1 MTSAPIP
8 ETYAFQAEINQ
19 LLSLIINTFYT
30 NKDVFLRELIS
41 NASDACDKLRFKKL
55 TSGSVV
61 GEDELRIRIA
71 TDKEA
76 KTVTIEDSGIGMTK
90 EDLVSCLGT
99 IAKSGT
105 KAFMEALKEGQAD
118 VSMIGQF
125 GVGFYS
131 AYLVA
136 DSVHVTTKHDDD
148 GQYIWESSAGGSFTI
163 TPSDDSSLQRGT
175 RIVLHLKEDQGD
187 YLSEDKL
194 RSLIKRHSE
203 FVAHPIELL
212 VEKQVQVEE
221 TKDDEGVDK
230 DEKEE
235 GDVEDVEDV
244 EDDSDETKKDDKA
257 PKYETRKEYDRVNT
271 QRPIWTRK
279 PEDVTH
285 DEYASFYKSIANDWE
300 DHMAVKHFSAEG
312 QVEFKALLYLPRRM
326 PFEIFNANYKQN
338 NIKLYVRRV
347 FIMDNSEDLI
357 PPYFSFVKG
366 IVDSNDL
373 PLNVSREILQQNNIV
388 KVIKRNLVKKVI
400 EMMSELA
407 EKKDDYKHFY
417 EQFGRQLKFGIHE
430 DSKNRDKLAKLLR
443 FSTSKSGDEMISLD
457 DYVTRMKEGQ
467 KSIYYITGESKK
479 AVETSPFIEKLKKR
493 GYEVLFMVDAIDE
506 YMMQTLREFD
516 GKQFTCVTKDTVLF
530 EESED
535 EKKAREEK
543 AKELEPLCKAI
554 KDVLGDGTVT
564 AVKVSDRVADSPCVL
579 VTDMFGWTAN
589 MERIMK
595 AQALRDTTGGPFNTG
610 ARKTLEINPDNLIIK
625 DLLRQVREDVTKIN
639 KDLVR
644 LLYDTALISSGF
656 TLDDPSKFTDRI
668 HRMIVLGLGID
679 TDNSGSVEVPVGGDA
694 SASVAPAHESSMEDV
709 D

>member
-1 MTSAPIP
+1 MSIS

-41 NASDACDKLRFKKL
+41 NASDACDKLRYKKL
-55 TSGSVV
+55 SSGSVV
-61 GEDELRIRIA
+61 GEDELRIKIA
-71 TDKEA
+71 TDKDA
-76 KTVTIEDSGIGMTK
+76 KTITIEDTGIGMTK
-90 EDLVSCLGT
+90 DDLVSCLGT

-136 DSVHVTTKHDDD
+136 DSVHVTTKNDED
-148 GQYIWESSAGGSFTI
+148 GQYVWESSAGGSFTI
-163 TPSDDSSLQRGT
+163 TPSDDSSMERGT
-175 RIVLHLKEDQGD
+175 RIVLQLKEDQCD
-187 YLSEDKL
+187 YLNEDKL
-194 RSLIKRHSE
+194 RGLIKKHSE

-212 VEKQVQVEE
+212 VEKQVEVE
-221 TKDDEGVDK
+221 DDEEESEEK
-230 DEKEE
+230 DKEE
-235 GDVEDVEDV
+235 GDVEEVEDV
-244 EDDSDETKKDDKA
+244 EEVKEGAKKE

-271 QRPIWTRK
+271 QRPLWTRK
-279 PEDVTH
+279 PEEVSH

-300 DHMAVKHFSAEG
+300 DHLAVKHFSAEG

-326 PFEIFNANYKQN
+326 PFETFSANYKQN

-347 FIMDNSEDLI
+347 FIMDNAEELI
-357 PPYFSFVKG
+357 PPYFSFIKG

-373 PLNVSREILQQNNIV
+373 PLNVSRELLQQNNIV

-400 EMMSELA
+400 EMMSDLA
-407 EKKDDYKHFY
+407 EKKDDYKHFF

-443 FSTSKSGDEMISLD
+443 FYTSKSEDEMISLN

-467 KSIYYITGESKK
+467 KSIYYITGESRN
-479 AVETSPFIEKLKKR
+479 AVNTSPFIEKLKKR
-493 GYEVLFMVDAIDE
+493 GYEVIFMVDAIDE

-516 GKQFTCVTKDTVLF
+516 GKMFTCVTKDTLLF
-530 EESED
+530 DESED
-535 EKKAREEK
+535 EKRAREEK
-543 AKELEPLCKAI
+543 AKELEPLCKTI
-554 KDVLGDGTVT
+554 KDVLGEQSLT

-595 AQALRDTTGGPFNTG
+595 AQALRDANGSFNTG
-610 ARKTLEINPDNLIIK
+610 ARKTLEINPDNIIIK
-625 DLLRQVREDVTKIN
+625 DLQRQVTEDASKIN

-668 HRMIVLGLGID
+668 HRMIVLGLGMEAEPSAEEEEEVVGTD
-679 TDNSGSVEVPVGGDA
+679 TDA
-694 SASVAPAHESSMEDV
+694 SALGSSMEDV